1 MKSFFSLFGLI
12 GLGLIIENFPW
23 SDRNV
28 NYLSGLVREEDRL
41 IKKKLSRLTSAN
53 ECLIIDK
60 FPDTLKRGDV
70 TRFSKKGIVVKRK
83 TIAQCVCSPPFQ
95 KSLKNY
101 YLNKIMTL
109 CKVNSQSI

>member
-41 IKKKLSRLTSAN
+41 IKKN
-53 ECLIIDK
+53 CL
-60 FPDTLKRGDV
+60 V
-70 TRFSKKGIVVKRK
+70 
-83 TIAQCVCSPPFQ
+83 
-95 KSLKNY
+95 
-101 YLNKIMTL
+101 
-109 CKVNSQSI
+109 